1 MASHYYGVNKGAGAD
16 PNGDA
21 GFQAVAVGTS
31 TTSKAVEL
39 VLLDGATLNKI
50 EVLKALEALEDY
62 ILRPDTVI
70 TA

>member
-1 MASHYYGVNKGAGAD
+1 MADHFYGVNKGAGAD
-16 PNGDA
+16 PNGDV

-31 TTSKAVEL
+31 TTGKSIEL
-39 VLLDGATLNKI
+39 RLHDGDALNKI

-62 ILRPDTVI
+62 ILRPDTII